1 MAPRRHNGPEWT
13 FLITLIPVTV
23 ASFARLA
30 EFHVWQAAPAVALFL
45 GVFRLHGI
53 VGPSPLWAIGA

>member
-1 MAPRRHNGPEWT
+1 MD
-13 FLITLIPVTV
+13 FLIMLIPVTV

-53 VGPSPLWAIGA
+53 VGPSPLWAIRA